1 MRRWTVG
8 LLCLIFG
15 INCNQEQKRPYLIAE
30 PRKLALGS
38 VNTDTSYAIRYVI
51 KNSGDADLLI
61 DTATASCDCTIPV
74 LGKSKLLPGDTTLLL
89 VNFRPPDT
97 GYFDKR
103 IVIRSNSDSV
113 FTIVSFYGVA
123 SK

>member
-1 MRRWTVG
+1 MMA

-15 INCNQEQKRPYLIAE
+15 INCNQEEKRPYLIAE
-30 PRKLALGS
+30 PRKVELGTI
-38 VNTDTSYAIRYVI
+38 NMDTTYAIRYVI
-51 KNSGDADLLI
+51 KNTGDTDLLI
-61 DTATASCDCTIPV
+61 DTATASCDCTIPTI
-74 LGKSKLLPGDTTLLL
+74 GKRKLQPGDTTLLL

-113 FTIVSFYGVA
+113 FTIVSFNGFA